1 MTIDLAPDELHATA
15 TATDM
20 NATATDESQADVDT
34 ELESSDPLSG
44 AVPNVA
50 CLVGALRATGIPE
63 LATIPDDVVVLW
75 DAAARVA
82 VMEFCKGPE
91 APESDDWPA
100 LPEVLKQY
108 FPDEPDEPDEP
119 AEQEGVE
126 PAAAEPTTS
135 AMEDLELDGKW
146 IAYRDT
152 VVLVARG
159 QAVKDALIDAVCRR
173 VERTRE
179 EFTADVEGWKA
190 GRPIHLGS
198 SAAGIPIPS
207 TALVP
212 VDSLDSDSDSA
223 PADATASSDA
233 MQLPSTIVDVV
244 TEAEFAE
251 RLDSKMD
258 EFAADIQALDD
269 WMTRVHAAT
278 AETDAAESEYLSLK
292 EQASEAKKVYE
303 AKVIALRSITR
314 SQPGPQREFSFDG
327 EQGAAEPSEPSTPAR
342 SPDEPAVTMSQE
354 KLDAAA
360 DERSW
365 RAWPLESLTSMGL
378 QPRALKA
385 MAGAGLETVG
395 QLSDWQAKHGD
406 FWIKEIKGMGK
417 KVGDNVADVMERF
430 WRERPDRKADA
441 QAGAA

>member
-1 MTIDLAPDELHATA
+1 MSIEVLPEELADTA
-15 TATDM
+15 DAQ
-20 NATATDESQADVDT
+20 SDVDT
-34 ELESSDPLSG
+34 ELEPNDPLSG
-44 AVPNVA
+44 GVPNVA
-50 CLVGALRATGIPE
+50 YLQGAMRNTGIPE
-63 LATIPDDVVVLW
+63 IENVPGEVIALW
-75 DAAARVA
+75 DGPTRLA

-91 APESDDWPA
+91 TPESDDWPA

-108 FPDEPDEPDEP
+108 FPDEPAEP
-119 AEQEGVE
+119 AEDDSLT
-126 PAAAEPTTS
+126 PAEPVTS
-135 AMEDLELDGKW
+135 AMDQMDLDGKW

-159 QAVKDALIDAVCRR
+159 QEVRDALVEAVCRR

-179 EFTADVEGWKA
+179 EFNLDVEGWKA

-207 TALVP
+207 TAMVP
-212 VDSLDSDSDSA
+212 VDALTQSE
-223 PADATASSDA
+223 P
-233 MQLPSTIVDVV
+233 VDIL
-244 TEAEFAE
+244 TESEFTS
-251 RLDSKMD
+251 RIDSKMN
-258 EFAADIQALDD
+258 EFAADIQALDE
-269 WMTRVHAAT
+269 WMTRVHEAT
-278 AETDAAESEYLSLK
+278 AETDEAEREYLSLK

-365 RAWPLESLTSMGL
+365 RAWPLESLTSIGL

-430 WRERPDRKADA
+430 WRERPDRKAA
-441 QAGAA
+441 MEE